1 MSGIKAN
8 ESVKNPAEMER
19 FLASISVLRNISIL
33 FNFQTSSLNL
43 RTRLKQMSFYSYSFN
58 QSTSKEP

>member
-33 FNFQTSSLNL
+33 FNFRTSSLNL
-43 RTRLKQMSFYSYSFN
+43 RTRLKQMSFYSHSFN